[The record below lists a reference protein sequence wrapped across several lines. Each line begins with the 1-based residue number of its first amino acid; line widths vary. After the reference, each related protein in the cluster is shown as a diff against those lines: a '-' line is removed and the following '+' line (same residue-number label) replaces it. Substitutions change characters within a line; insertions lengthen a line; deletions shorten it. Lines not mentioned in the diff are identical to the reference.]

1 MSAPA
6 LPRIAHYPAAPFTS
20 GPEFTE
26 LAASAGLILDPWQA
40 QIMDLALAERED
52 GKWAAFQ
59 VSLIV
64 SRQNGKD
71 AIAEALTLGWLF
83 LTGERLIGHSAHEYK
98 TTAEA
103 FLRVRGLIDNTDDL
117 RRKVKKITTGHGEE
131 TIELLT
137 GARARFLA
145 RSKGAGRGFSFDKM
159 IWNEAYALTAPQ
171 VDATLPAMSARPN
184 PQLWLMSS
192 PPLDVTSG
200 EALNR
205 ARRAAEN
212 GAAGVAYLDY
222 GADMTLDRIGP
233 CAAPDCSHQ
242 AGVEQGCI
250 LDDRA
255 MRAATN
261 PAYPHRIGDEAI
273 DRERA
278 TMDPIGFA
286 RERYGVWPPDLA
298 EGFHVISRRQWEAL
312 ADPLS
317 GAITGPA
324 EVIEGRSLVGAP
336 VVAVSVSPRSAGP
349 VRFSLAIAQR
359 REDGKAHLEVILMGG
374 GTAAIPS
381 ALARFRDKNPGY
393 VCVIDPGSP
402 AGSTIADVTAAGVVV
417 TTMTTRDVAQS
428 FGMIYDAATSED
440 PEARNVVHLGQAE
453 VALAV
458 RAADRRSVGDGHAWD
473 LKNSRADITTIDA
486 MTKALWGLA
495 REDAKPAAVMPWVAY
510 A

>member
-1 MSAPA
+1 
-6 LPRIAHYPAAPFTS
+6 
-20 GPEFTE
+20 
-26 LAASAGLILDPWQA
+26 
-40 QIMDLALAERED
+40 
-52 GKWAAFQ
+52 
-59 VSLIV
+59 
-64 SRQNGKD
+64 
-71 AIAEALTLGWLF
+71 
-83 LTGERLIGHSAHEYK
+83 
-98 TTAEA
+98 
-103 FLRVRGLIDNTDDL
+103 
-117 RRKVKKITTGHGEE
+117 
-131 TIELLT
+131 
-137 GARARFLA
+137 
-145 RSKGAGRGFSFDKM
+145 
-159 IWNEAYALTAPQ
+159 
-171 VDATLPAMSARPN
+171 
-184 PQLWLMSS
+184 
-192 PPLDVTSG
+192 
-200 EALNR
+200 
-205 ARRAAEN
+205 
-212 GAAGVAYLDY
+212 
-222 GADMTLDRIGP
+222 
-233 CAAPDCSHQ
+233 
-242 AGVEQGCI
+242 
-250 LDDRA
+250 

-312 ADPLS
+312 ADPKS
-317 GAITGPA
+317 GSEDMP
-324 EVIEGRSLVGAP
+324 LVGAP

-359 REDGKAHLEVILMGG
+359 RQDGKAHIEVILMGG
-374 GTAAIPS
+374 GTAPIPG

-402 AGSTIADVTAAGVVV
+402 AGSTIADVTAAGVTV

-458 RAADRRSVGDGHAWD
+458 RSADRRQVGDGHAWD
-473 LKNSRADITTIDA
+473 LKNARADITTIDA

-495 REDAKPAAVMPWVAY
+495 RRDAEPAAVMPWVAY